1 MLSEYRKGTGESM
14 GKNDRGPQN
23 LEDHSAQGMRIWRRD
38 EEKDN
43 GEGNQ
48 GSSYKACLGSQVS
61 EMRWACDR

>member
-1 MLSEYRKGTGESM
+1 M

-43 GEGNQ
+43 GEGKE
-48 GSSYKACLGSQVS
+48 GSSYEVCLGSQVS
-61 EMRWACDR
+61 EMLWACDR